1 MKTME
6 FKYTD
11 LKDGRVLI
19 EVIDFNRDYFHN
31 DFYREWEYGNIDY
44 AVHTSEKEKG
54 FIKLYIING
63 KLVGVEIG
71 LGIKNTFSIIPK
83 KYVYIFKDLENKVFN
98 IEENLFKKLKIEKEK
113 DDIYYNISYDKLD
126 CKFFVKINWNCEIDE
141 DLKLEKQGNVFK
153 TREEAE
159 EFLGQINDMFKKRKE
174 KILIS

>member
-54 FIKLYIING
+54 
-63 KLVGVEIG
+63 
-71 LGIKNTFSIIPK
+71 
-83 KYVYIFKDLENKVFN
+83 VYKT
-98 IEENLFKKLKIEKEK
+98 
-113 DDIYYNISYDKLD
+113 IYY
-126 CKFFVKINWNCEIDE
+126 
-141 DLKLEKQGNVFK
+141 
-153 TREEAE
+153 
-159 EFLGQINDMFKKRKE
+159 
-174 KILIS
+174 